1 MHRVV
6 LDTNFLIIA
15 LKFRIDIFQE
25 LSRVLDVR
33 FDVYILDKTI
43 NELEKLINKPKVNQ
57 FTINLVKSFIKRKNI
72 KILRTSRNGYVDDL
86 ILSLKPGN
94 LIVATQDKEL
104 KRKLKE
110 KNIPIIIIR
119 QKKYLELI

>member
-15 LKFRIDIFQE
+15 LEFRIDIFQE

-33 FDVYILDKTI
+33 FNVYILDKTI

-104 KRKLKE
+104 KRKLKL
-110 KNIPIIIIR
+110 KDIPIIIIR

>member
-15 LKFRIDIFQE
+15 LEFRIDIFQE

-33 FDVYILDKTI
+33 FNVYILDKTI

>member
-15 LKFRIDIFQE
+15 LEFRIDIFQE

-33 FDVYILDKTI
+33 FNVYILDKTI

-110 KNIPIIIIR
+110 KNI
-119 QKKYLELI
+119 